1 MTTKTFYIRGK
12 ITEWYEGILID
23 ANSEEEAIIMY
34 EETLLSGSMKSTS
47 SDLDTWNEMEIEEE
61 NNKENNNG

>member
-47 SDLDTWNEMEIEEE
+47 SDLDTWNEM
-61 NNKENNNG
+61 